1 MKERLAYSTA
11 GDMDLDFS
19 EFIYGD
25 SFAQSQKDKQR
36 ELIAQHTAEFLAR
49 GGEIEVLPYD
59 PTAEREGRVGYWNQL
74 GSESMSQEDS
84 SDEEE
89 FFTPYG

>member
-19 EFIYGD
+19 EFIFGD

-36 ELIAQHTAEFLAR
+36 ELIAQHTAEFLAK
-49 GGEIEVLPYD
+49 GGEITVLPYD
-59 PTAEREGRVGYWNQL
+59 PTAEREARVGYWNQL
-74 GSESMSQEDS
+74 GSESMSQEG
-84 SDEEE
+84 SDDDDE
-89 FFTPYG
+89 FLSPYG